1 MDLIYRYDPNQ
12 TYQAET
18 PQDAESAI
26 KVLCDG
32 NLRLTSVVGRMQRTA
47 RGEEAGG
54 EVVVPIC
61 PASLGVPL
69 WAGTIPTQ
77 QPYALV
83 LGCSDARV
91 PIEPIFD
98 QSFNDLF
105 VVRIAGNVLGTECL
119 GSVDY
124 AVRHFS
130 ESLKLVVVLGH
141 SGCGAVSAAVET
153 YLSPKD
159 YADIAFTHALRSLVD
174 RIMIAVRGAS
184 NALQQVCGYSV
195 QHHPKYKEALKEVA
209 VYLNAAITAF
219 DLRREVT
226 AFGSASVRVVY
237 SVYDLATLFV
247 TAVPTA
253 KPTEP
258 TFAPAPLQDDLTE
271 LGKKLATAVV
281 KKGVLGNRIDLW
293 NKIE

>member
-1 MDLIYRYDPNQ
+1 VDLIYRYDPNQ

-32 NLRLTSVVGRMQRTA
+32 NLRLTSVVERMQRTA

-91 PIEPIFD
+91 PIETDFSINH
-98 QSFNDLF
+98 STTCSWC
-105 VVRIAGNVLGTECL
+105 VLPATCWARKCL

-141 SGCGAVSAAVET
+141 SGCGAVSAAVENVPESEGLCRHRI
-153 YLSPKD
+153 YPRV
-159 YADIAFTHALRSLVD
+159 ALAGRPD
-174 RIMIAVRGAS
+174 HDRGA
-184 NALQQVCGYSV
+184 
-195 QHHPKYKEALKEVA
+195 
-209 VYLNAAITAF
+209 
-219 DLRREVT
+219 RR
-226 AFGSASVRVVY
+226 F
-237 SVYDLATLFV
+237 
-247 TAVPTA
+247 
-253 KPTEP
+253 
-258 TFAPAPLQDDLTE
+258 
-271 LGKKLATAVV
+271 
-281 KKGVLGNRIDLW
+281 
-293 NKIE
+293 